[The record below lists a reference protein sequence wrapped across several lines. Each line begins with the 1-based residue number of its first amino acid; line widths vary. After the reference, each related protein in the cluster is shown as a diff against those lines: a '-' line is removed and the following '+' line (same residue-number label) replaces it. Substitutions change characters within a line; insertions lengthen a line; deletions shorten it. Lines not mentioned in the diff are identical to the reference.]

1 MIPSGRDTIHVNS
14 VGLKNEC
21 VEAIIFLHTM
31 STDSV
36 NKTSL
41 ESFLFSIRD
50 KCRNKG
56 AQMDENG
63 NIYAD
68 LIYDDLLF
76 LKELWMLVESG
87 GVSIDTEAILRDTTI
102 TNIRLDTIASLSQG
116 DSAHVSAVFNR
127 LWSELQ
133 RSSLAS
139 IFDREFALKSIL
151 KDEKLKNQYIPIL
164 VAVLDYTGKVQL
176 VEHEDTDP
184 YEYFTKELKKGKS
197 KYYGQFYTPEIL
209 TESCVNEIKPQFGEI
224 GLDPAAG
231 TGKFMRTASKY
242 ISKNQPEHSEWDAYQ
257 HMRMVEIENKIYRQ
271 GILGTFI
278 KYKKL
283 PNMANQR
290 KGNSFDLL
298 IKEKEQVDYIL
309 ANPPY
314 GGTVDGFDEI
324 YYNVTSEQKGKR
336 LVKTTTV
343 KPEVVYPFEFVKK
356 DTCVLFIQLCVNKLK
371 DGGRAA
377 VIFNATVMNDS
388 HRDVIKWF
396 LSKCNLYKMI
406 VNPSGTFKCTGIETY
421 SFIFTKGKPTEKI
434 EYYDVVTGNKI
445 GELTIAQIEQRGW
458 DINPKFQKETVRNLD
473 YQYVPINTL
482 FILEKCSISAS
493 KAEAGDYPFITLQD
507 YATHNTYAY
516 DGENVFISTIPSGT
530 GTTYTPKVRYSNGKV
545 NASSLMNRLVPKTND
560 IQLMYFYYYWKY
572 NSAVLKGLYHGTA
585 NKSLDKDAFN
595 KYQIPLPPLS
605 IQQEIVAT
613 LDRIF
618 ADPQDMKDCLAF
630 TDKAMD
636 LMLKDPS
643 GKLLEDVMGGLRLK
657 RAHLA
662 AAAFIKAQMAA
673 VMRSDGARG
682 YEKKKLGDLCIVD
695 FGERITQK
703 NDKGTI
709 YPVYGSGNDTFR
721 TDRYNREGKT
731 CKLGRFAISETNMVM
746 IVEGKYWLMDSGFTI
761 KSKDSKIVLD
771 EFLWHTLLCDKERL
785 SETSTGSCQKNIEME
800 RFYNLSYSIPP
811 LPIQEKVL
819 AKLNEMEAE
828 LKVMEQ
834 MAANAE
840 QRAKYILDGYLF
852 SQPVADTVQEV
863 LEPDVAPQNTLVSV
877 SESEPAEAPTPPP
890 KPAKKVIKL
899 KKSPPVHDT

>member
-1 MIPSGRDTIHVNS
+1 MPPTKKNPKKPANAHV
-14 VGLKNEC
+14 V
-21 VEAIIFLHTM
+21 
-31 STDSV
+31 D
-36 NKTSL
+36 KTSL
-41 ESFLFSIRD
+41 ESFLLGIRD
-50 KCRNKG
+50 ICRNKG

-68 LIYDDLLF
+68 LVYDDLLF
-76 LKELWMLVESG
+76 LKELWSLVDSG
-87 GVSIDTEAILRDTTI
+87 GVSMDIQSILKDTGIHDI
-102 TNIRLDTIASLSQG
+102 KLDTIASLSLG
-116 DSAHVSAVFNR
+116 DIANVNTVFNR
-127 LWSELQ
+127 IWSALQ
-133 RSSLAS
+133 RSSLSS

-151 KDEKLKNQYIPIL
+151 KDEKLKGQYLPIL
-164 VAVLDYTGKVQL
+164 IALLDYTGKVHL
-176 VEHEDTDP
+176 VDHEDTDP

-197 KYYGQFYTPEIL
+197 KYFGQFYTPEIL

-298 IKEKEQVDYIL
+298 IKEEEKVDYIL

-324 YYNVTSEQKGKR
+324 YYDVTSEQKGKR
-336 LVKTTTV
+336 MVKKTTV

-445 GELTIAQIEQRGW
+445 GELTMAQIEQRGW
-458 DINPKFQKETVRNLD
+458 DIRPIFQAKNTNNGCVVFKKISEICTVEKGTIQATKAVEGNYNCYSGAETV
-473 YQYVPINTL
+473 Y
-482 FILEKCSISAS
+482 
-493 KAEAGDYPFITLQD
+493 
-507 YATHNTYAY
+507 THNEHNFVGPAIVYVNGSSGSKGRIHYAKE
-516 DGENVFISTIPSGT
+516 GEKFAA
-530 GTTYTPKVRYSNGKV
+530 TTLVQVLKVRNAENTDIEYIRWFFNVTKDYILKVFESSNMRGTIQV
-545 NASSLMNRLVPKTND
+545 EDLMNFEIPTVPL
-560 IQLMYFYYYWKY
+560 Q
-572 NSAVLKGLYHGTA
+572 
-585 NKSLDKDAFN
+585 
-595 KYQIPLPPLS
+595 
-605 IQQEIVAT
+605 IQQEIVSN

-636 LMLKDPS
+636 LMLKDAS
-643 GKLLEDVMGGLRLK
+643 GKALENVIGGLRLK
-657 RAHLA
+657 RSQLA
-662 AAAFIKAQMAA
+662 TAASIKAQMAA
-673 VMRSDGARG
+673 VMRSVGARG
-682 YEKKKLGDLCIVD
+682 WQSALQSRKAKRHFANQIDHLTSRPSNHPTRQESHKQRRCKALDLDLSSDLENGATRGQCK
-695 FGERITQK
+695 R
-703 NDKGTI
+703 
-709 YPVYGSGNDTFR
+709 YGG
-721 TDRYNREGKT
+721 
-731 CKLGRFAISETNMVM
+731 L
-746 IVEGKYWLMDSGFTI
+746 
-761 KSKDSKIVLD
+761 
-771 EFLWHTLLCDKERL
+771 
-785 SETSTGSCQKNIEME
+785 
-800 RFYNLSYSIPP
+800 
-811 LPIQEKVL
+811 
-819 AKLNEMEAE
+819 
-828 LKVMEQ
+828 Q
-834 MAANAE
+834 M
-840 QRAKYILDGYLF
+840 
-852 SQPVADTVQEV
+852 
-863 LEPDVAPQNTLVSV
+863 
-877 SESEPAEAPTPPP
+877 
-890 KPAKKVIKL
+890 
-899 KKSPPVHDT
+899 

>member
-1 MIPSGRDTIHVNS
+1 MPPTKKNPKKPANAHV
-14 VGLKNEC
+14 V
-21 VEAIIFLHTM
+21 
-31 STDSV
+31 D
-36 NKTSL
+36 KTSL
-41 ESFLFSIRD
+41 ESFLLGIRD
-50 KCRNKG
+50 ICRNKG

-68 LIYDDLLF
+68 LVYDDLLF
-76 LKELWMLVESG
+76 LKELWSLVDSG
-87 GVSIDTEAILRDTTI
+87 GVSMDIHSILKDTGIHDI
-102 TNIRLDTIASLSQG
+102 KLDTIASLSLG
-116 DSAHVSAVFNR
+116 DIANVNTVFNR
-127 LWSELQ
+127 IWSALQ
-133 RSSLAS
+133 RSSLSS

-151 KDEKLKNQYIPIL
+151 KDEKLKGQYLPIL
-164 VAVLDYTGKVQL
+164 IALLDYTGKVHL
-176 VEHEDTDP
+176 VDHEDTDP

-197 KYYGQFYTPEIL
+197 KYFGQFYTPEIL

-298 IKEKEQVDYIL
+298 IKEEEKVDYIL

-324 YYNVTSEQKGKR
+324 YYDVTSEQKGKR
-336 LVKTTTV
+336 MVKKTTV

-445 GELTIAQIEQRGW
+445 GELTMAQIEQRGW
-458 DINPKFQKETVRNLD
+458 DINPKFQKESVRNLD
-473 YQYVPINTL
+473 YQYVKLGSLVNLHKGTIQATHASGGQYPVI
-482 FILEKCSISAS
+482 SISDKHTHSEYSVDGQNIFIAS
-493 KAEAGDYPFITLQD
+493 TSSGNSSGPFKTRIIWFDGKCAVSTLMQCINVLD
-507 YATHNTYAY
+507 LSKCYTKYLFNLLLHAK
-516 DGENVFISTIPSGT
+516 GEIE
-530 GTTYTPKVRYSNGKV
+530 
-545 NASSLMNRLVPKTND
+545 
-560 IQLMYFYYYWKY
+560 
-572 NSAVLKGLYHGTA
+572 LKCEKGSA
-585 NKSLDKDAFN
+585 NKSLNKDAFLSMI
-595 KYQIPLPPLS
+595 IPLPPLP
-605 IQQEIVAT
+605 IQEEIVNN

-643 GKLLEDVMGGLRLK
+643 GKALEDVMGGLLLK
-657 RAHLA
+657 RSQLA
-662 AAAFIKAQMAA
+662 TAASIKAQMAA
-673 VMRSDGARG
+673 VMRSVGARG
-682 YEKKKLGDLCIVD
+682 FEKKKLGDLCD
-695 FGERITQK
+695 LL
-703 NDKGTI
+703 
-709 YPVYGSGNDTFR
+709 S
-721 TDRYNREGKT
+721 GKT
-731 CKLGRFAISETNMVM
+731 NNSRG
-746 IVEGKYWLMDSGFTI
+746 EGNIPFYDSNGKIAVVKDFLYDGEFVITARVLSIGSVHYVSGKFWAGDNTI
-761 KSKDSKIVLD
+761 NIRVK
-771 EFLWHTLLCDKERL
+771 EGTLLSPRFFYNWLNSNTNILKAMSSGIKPYIRKSDL
-785 SETSTGSCQKNIEME
+785 SEILMP
-800 RFYNLSYSIPP
+800 LPP
-811 LPIQEKVL
+811 LAIQQEVL
-819 AKLNEMEAE
+819 AMLNEMEAE
-828 LKVMEQ
+828 LKVMED
-834 MAANAE
+834 MAAKAE
-840 QRAKYILDGYLF
+840 QRAKYILDGYLT
-852 SQPVADTVQEV
+852 S
-863 LEPDVAPQNTLVSV
+863 
-877 SESEPAEAPTPPP
+877 
-890 KPAKKVIKL
+890 
-899 KKSPPVHDT
+899 

>member
-1 MIPSGRDTIHVNS
+1 
-14 VGLKNEC
+14 
-21 VEAIIFLHTM
+21 M
-31 STDSV
+31 SDAV

-41 ESFLFSIRD
+41 ESFLMSIRD

-76 LKELWMLVESG
+76 LKELWMLVDSG
-87 GVSIDTEAILRDTTI
+87 GVNIDIESILRGTSI

-116 DSAHVSAVFNR
+116 DSAHVNAVFDR
-127 LWSELQ
+127 LWLKLQ
-133 RSSLAS
+133 RSSLAC

-151 KDEKLKNQYIPIL
+151 KDEKLKSQYIPLL
-164 VAVLDYTGKVQL
+164 VSLLDYTGKVQL

-242 ISKNQPEHSEWDAYQ
+242 ISKNQPEYSEWDAYQ

-298 IKEKEQVDYIL
+298 IKEKDQVDYIL

-324 YYNVTSEQKGKR
+324 YYNVSTEQKGKR
-336 LVKTTTV
+336 LVKTTAV
-343 KPEVVYPFEFVKK
+343 KPDVVYPFDFVKK
-356 DTCVLFIQLCVNKLK
+356 DTCVLFLQLCVNKLK

-377 VIFNATVMNDS
+377 VIFNATLMNDS

-396 LSKCNLYKMI
+396 LSKCNLYKII

-434 EYYDVVTGNKI
+434 EYYDVGSGKKM
-445 GELTIAQIEQRGW
+445 GELTMAQIVERGW
-458 DINPKFQKETVRNLD
+458 DIRPIFQAKNKNNGSIVFKKISQICTV
-473 YQYVPINTL
+473 
-482 FILEKCSISAS
+482 EKGTIQAT
-493 KAEAGDYPFITLQD
+493 KAVEGRYNCYSGAEIVS
-507 YATHNTYAY
+507 THNEYNFVGPAIVYVNGSSGSKGRIHYAK
-516 DGENVFISTIPSGT
+516 DNEKFAA
-530 GTTYTPKVRYSNGKV
+530 TTLVQVLKVRDTEIIRIEYLKWFFNLTKEYILKIFESSNMRGTIQV
-545 NASSLMNRLVPKTND
+545 EDLMNLEIPTV
-560 IQLMYFYYYWKY
+560 
-572 NSAVLKGLYHGTA
+572 
-585 NKSLDKDAFN
+585 SL
-595 KYQIPLPPLS
+595 PM
-605 IQQEIVAT
+605 QQEIVAT

-643 GKLLEDVMGGLRLK
+643 GKFLEDVMGGLRLK
-657 RAHLA
+657 RYHLISA
-662 AAAFIKAQMAA
+662 ASIKTQMAS
-673 VMRSDGARG
+673 VVRSVGASR
-682 YEKKKLGDLCIVD
+682 YEKKKLGDICEFNTNIQKHDTSFGKETGAYPFYTGAMNNKLFTDTPDIKDLVIIMNRTNGAGKCNLYIDSNCAVAGQTIVFYMKD
-695 FGERITQK
+695 K
-703 NDKGTI
+703 NTTTLRYLYYYLNSYKTRVEEGYI
-709 YPVYGSGNDTFR
+709 GSNH
-721 TDRYNREGKT
+721 K
-731 CKLGRFAISETNMVM
+731 NMSNGFM
-746 IVEGKYWLMDSGFTI
+746 EMFLVEL
-761 KSKDSKIVLD
+761 
-771 EFLWHTLLCDKERL
+771 
-785 SETSTGSCQKNIEME
+785 
-800 RFYNLSYSIPP
+800 PP
-811 LPIQEKVL
+811 LPIQEEVL
-819 AKLNEMEAE
+819 AILNEMEAE
-828 LKVMEQ
+828 IKVIEQ
-834 MAANAE
+834 MAAKAE
-840 QRAKYILDGYLF
+840 QRAKYVLDGYLS
-852 SQPVADTVQEV
+852 SQPVEGAVQQV
-863 LEPDVAPQNTLVSV
+863 VEPDVAPQNTLVSA
-877 SESEPAEAPTPPP
+877 SESEPAETPTPPP

-899 KKSPPVHDT
+899 KKSTVVNDT

>member
-1 MIPSGRDTIHVNS
+1 
-14 VGLKNEC
+14 
-21 VEAIIFLHTM
+21 M
-31 STDSV
+31 SDAV

-41 ESFLFSIRD
+41 ESFLMSIRD

-87 GVSIDTEAILRDTTI
+87 GVSLDTDRILRDTTI

-116 DSAHVSAVFNR
+116 DSVHVSAVFNR

-133 RSSLAS
+133 KSSLAS

-151 KDEKLKNQYIPIL
+151 KDEKLKSQYIPLL
-164 VAVLDYTGKVQL
+164 VSLLDYTGKVQL

-209 TESCVNEIKPQFGEI
+209 TESCVKEINPQFGEI

-242 ISKNQPEHSEWDAYQ
+242 VSKNQPEYSEWDAYQ

-290 KGNSFDLL
+290 KGNSFDIL
-298 IKEKEQVDYIL
+298 IKEKDQVDYIL

-324 YYNVTSEQKGKR
+324 YYNVSTEQKGKR

-343 KPEVVYPFEFVKK
+343 KPDVVYPFEFVKK

-377 VIFNATVMNDS
+377 VIFNATLMNDS

-434 EYYDVVTGNKI
+434 EYYDVASGKKI
-445 GELTIAQIEQRGW
+445 GELTMAQIVERGW
-458 DINPKFQKETVRNLD
+458 DINPKFQKEAVRNLD
-473 YQYVPINTL
+473 YQYIPIGTL
-482 FILEKCSISAS
+482 FDFEKCSIQAS
-493 KAEAGDYPFITLQD
+493 KAEAGEYPFMTLQD
-507 YATHNTYAY
+507 GATHNTYAY

-545 NASSLMNRLVPKTND
+545 NASSLMNRLIPKGLHVK
-560 IQLMYFYYYWKY
+560 LMYFYYYWKY
-572 NSAVLKGLYHGTA
+572 NSGLLKGLYHGTA

-595 KYQIPLPPLS
+595 KHQIPLPPLP
-605 IQQEIVAT
+605 IQEEIVAT

-618 ADPQDMKDCLAF
+618 ADPQDMKDCLVF

-643 GKLLEDVMGGLRLK
+643 GKLLDDVMIGLRLK
-657 RAHLA
+657 RSHLTA
-662 AAAFIKAQMAA
+662 ASSIKAQMAA
-673 VMRSDGARG
+673 VMRSVGARG
-682 YEKKKLGDLCIVD
+682 YEKKKLGELYESIVPKVK
-695 FGERITQK
+695 I
-703 NDKGTI
+703 I
-709 YPVYGSGNDTFR
+709 
-721 TDRYNREGKT
+721 NREIDNVGSVPFYNGSWKSPVGT
-731 CKLGRFAISETNMVM
+731 HSVASYNSDIPYFIVIKDGGGDHDSDKVGLGMFFDVSGPCAVSGHLLLIQKMQSSITHKFVHNYLMTN
-746 IVEGKYWLMDSGFTI
+746 I
-761 KSKDSKIVLD
+761 KSIRGLSKRSVNLEHIS
-771 EFLWHTLLCDKERL
+771 KE
-785 SETSTGSCQKNIEME
+785 SIMNFEIP
-800 RFYNLSYSIPP
+800 IPP
-811 LPIQEKVL
+811 LPIQQEVL
-819 AKLNEMEAE
+819 AILNEMEAE
-828 LKVMEQ
+828 LKIMEQ
-834 MAANAE
+834 MAAKAE
-840 QRAKYILDGYLF
+840 QRAKYILDGYLI
-852 SQPVADTVQEV
+852 QPAANPTPHV
-863 LEPDVAPQNTLVSV
+863 EPAVAPQNTLVAATP
-877 SESEPAEAPTPPP
+877 EPTEPP

-899 KKSPPVHDT
+899 KKSQ

>member
-1 MIPSGRDTIHVNS
+1 MSRVIRLA
-14 VGLKNEC
+14 GLKNEC
-21 VEAIIFLHTM
+21 LESNIFNTQM
-31 STDSV
+31 STSST
-36 NKTSL
+36 TSL
-41 ESFLFSIRD
+41 ESFLMSIRD

-76 LKELWMLVESG
+76 LKELSVLVESG
-87 GVSIDTEAILRDTTI
+87 GVSIDLESILRGTSI
-102 TNIRLDTIASLSQG
+102 KNIRLDTIASLSQC

-127 LWSELQ
+127 LWLELQ
-133 RSSLAS
+133 RSSLAC

-151 KDEKLKNQYIPIL
+151 KDEKLKSQYIPLLISL
-164 VAVLDYTGKVQL
+164 LDYTGKVQL
-176 VEHEDTDP
+176 IEHEDTDP

-209 TESCVNEIKPQFGEI
+209 TDSCVNEIKPQFGEI

-231 TGKFMRTASKY
+231 TGKFMRSASKY
-242 ISKNQPEHSEWDAYQ
+242 ISKNQAEYSEWDAYQ

-324 YYNVTSEQKGKR
+324 YYNVSTEQKGKR

-396 LSKCNLYKMI
+396 LSKCNLYKII

-445 GELTIAQIEQRGW
+445 GELTMAQIVERGW
-458 DINPKFQKETVRNLD
+458 DIRPIFQAKNTNNGCVVFKKISEICTVEKGTIQATKAVEGNYNCYSGAETV
-473 YQYVPINTL
+473 Y
-482 FILEKCSISAS
+482 
-493 KAEAGDYPFITLQD
+493 
-507 YATHNTYAY
+507 THNEHNFVGPAIVYVNGSSGSKGRIHYAKE
-516 DGENVFISTIPSGT
+516 GEKFAA
-530 GTTYTPKVRYSNGKV
+530 TTLVQVLKVRHAENTDIEYIRWFFNLTKDYILKVFESSNMRGTIQV
-545 NASSLMNRLVPKTND
+545 EDLMNFEIPTVP
-560 IQLMYFYYYWKY
+560 LE
-572 NSAVLKGLYHGTA
+572 
-585 NKSLDKDAFN
+585 
-595 KYQIPLPPLS
+595 

-643 GKLLEDVMGGLRLK
+643 GKLLEDVMGALRLK
-657 RAHLA
+657 RAQLA
-662 AAAFIKAQMAA
+662 TASSINSQMAA
-673 VMRSDGARG
+673 VMRSVGARG
-682 YEKKKLGDLCIVD
+682 YKKKKLGDVCDLLSGKGGNYQEDGNTYPYYDSNGITGYRKDFCFEGDYIITARKMSIGAVHFASGKFWSSDNTINICIKDATVL
-695 FGERITQK
+695 ITRFFYLWLLLNNK
-703 NDKGTI
+703 VLKDLS
-709 YPVYGSGNDTFR
+709 SGIKPGIR
-721 TDRYNREGKT
+721 K
-731 CKLGRFAISETNMVM
+731 SEVAE
-746 IVEGKYWLMDSGFTI
+746 ILMP
-761 KSKDSKIVLD
+761 
-771 EFLWHTLLCDKERL
+771 
-785 SETSTGSCQKNIEME
+785 
-800 RFYNLSYSIPP
+800 IPP
-811 LPIQEKVL
+811 LPIQQEVL
-819 AKLNEMEAE
+819 TMLNEMEAE

-834 MAANAE
+834 MAAKAE
-840 QRAKYILDGYLF
+840 QRAKYILDGYL
-852 SQPVADTVQEV
+852 SIQTTVVPEPVQEV
-863 LEPDVAPQNTLVSV
+863 VVEPQPTNQLVPLTEEV
-877 SESEPAEAPTPPP
+877 P
-890 KPAKKVIKL
+890 KPKKRVFKL
-899 KKSPPVHDT
+899 KKSVEPSE

>member
-1 MIPSGRDTIHVNS
+1 MPPNK
-14 VGLKNEC
+14 KNPKKPANAHA
-21 VEAIIFLHTM
+21 V
-31 STDSV
+31 D
-36 NKTSL
+36 KTSL
-41 ESFLFSIRD
+41 ESFLLGIRD
-50 KCRNKG
+50 ICRNKG

-68 LIYDDLLF
+68 LVYDDLLF
-76 LKELWMLVESG
+76 LKELWSLVDSG
-87 GVSIDTEAILRDTTI
+87 GVSMDIQSILKDTGIHDI
-102 TNIRLDTIASLSQG
+102 KLDTIASLSLG
-116 DSAHVSAVFNR
+116 DIANVNTVFNR
-127 LWSELQ
+127 IWSALQ
-133 RSSLAS
+133 RSSLSS

-151 KDEKLKNQYIPIL
+151 KDEKLKGQYLPIL
-164 VAVLDYTGKVQL
+164 IALLDYTGKVHL
-176 VEHEDTDP
+176 VDHEDTDP

-197 KYYGQFYTPEIL
+197 KYFGQFYTPEIL
-209 TESCVNEIKPQFGEI
+209 TESCVNEIKPLFGEI

-298 IKEKEQVDYIL
+298 IKEEEKVDYIL

-324 YYNVTSEQKGKR
+324 YYDVTCEQKGKR
-336 LVKTTTV
+336 IVKTTTV

-434 EYYDVVTGNKI
+434 EYYDVVSSKKI
-445 GELTIAQIEQRGW
+445 GELTMAQIVERGW
-458 DINPKFQKETVRNLD
+458 DIRPIFQDKKVDIYNIKFKTLSELCSVKKGTIQATKSEEGQYNCYSAAKEV
-473 YQYVPINTL
+473 
-482 FILEKCSISAS
+482 
-493 KAEAGDYPFITLQD
+493 
-507 YATHNTYAY
+507 ATHNQAEFSGPAVIFVNGSRGPPLARVHYAK
-516 DGENVFISTIPSGT
+516 DQEQFAA
-530 GTTYTPKVRYSNGKV
+530 TTMV
-545 NASSLMNRLVPKTND
+545 
-560 IQLMYFYYYWKY
+560 Q
-572 NSAVLKGLYHGTA
+572 VLKALDLSELNMKYLLYFFET
-585 NKSLDKDAFN
+585 NKNLILKLFESSNMRETIQVDDLK
-595 KYQIPLPPLS
+595 KLQIPTPPLP

-636 LMLKDPS
+636 LMLKDSS

-657 RAHLA
+657 RSHLA
-662 AAAFIKAQMAA
+662 AATSTKAQMAA
-673 VMRSDGARG
+673 VMRSVGARG
-682 YEKKKLGDLCIVD
+682 YEKKKLSEACNIS
-695 FGERITQK
+695 
-703 NDKGTI
+703 KGRRNLDGKETG
-709 YPVYGSGNDTFR
+709 YPYQDVAKISRLVENYILDCPAILTPRAMSI
-721 TDRYNREGKT
+721 
-731 CKLGRFAISETNMVM
+731 GRFVYTDEKCHPSDDMFILKPKDNIIPLYAFHYCNLLCVD
-746 IVEGKYWLMDSGFTI
+746 YI
-761 KSKDSKIVLD
+761 KSSIHGVKPTIDYSAFDRIYIV
-771 EFLWHTLLCDKERL
+771 T
-785 SETSTGSCQKNIEME
+785 
-800 RFYNLSYSIPP
+800 PP
-811 LPIQEKVL
+811 LPIQQEVL
-819 AKLNEMEAE
+819 AILNEMEAE

-840 QRAKYILDGYLF
+840 QRAKYILDGYLA
-852 SQPVADTVQEV
+852 S
-863 LEPDVAPQNTLVSV
+863 
-877 SESEPAEAPTPPP
+877 
-890 KPAKKVIKL
+890 
-899 KKSPPVHDT
+899 

>member
-1 MIPSGRDTIHVNS
+1 
-14 VGLKNEC
+14 
-21 VEAIIFLHTM
+21 M
-31 STDSV
+31 SDAV

-41 ESFLFSIRD
+41 ESFLMSIRD

-87 GVSIDTEAILRDTTI
+87 GVSLDTDTILRDTTI

-133 RSSLAS
+133 KSSLAS

-151 KDEKLKNQYIPIL
+151 KDEKLKSQYIPLL
-164 VAVLDYTGKVQL
+164 VSLLDYTGKVQL

-209 TESCVNEIKPQFGEI
+209 TESCVKEINPQFGEI

-242 ISKNQPEHSEWDAYQ
+242 VSKNQPEYSEWDAYQ

-324 YYNVTSEQKGKR
+324 YNNVSTEQKGKR

-377 VIFNATVMNDS
+377 VIFNATLMNDS

-434 EYYDVVTGNKI
+434 EYYDLVTSKKI
-445 GELTIAQIEQRGW
+445 GELTMAQIEQRGW
-458 DINPKFQKETVRNLD
+458 DINPKFQKEAVRNLD
-473 YQYVPINTL
+473 YQYVKLGSLVNLHKGTIQATHASGGQYPVI
-482 FILEKCSISAS
+482 SISDKHTHSEYSVDGQNIFIAS
-493 KAEAGDYPFITLQD
+493 TSSGNSSGPFKTRVIWFDGKCAVSTLMQCINILD
-507 YATHNTYAY
+507 LSKCYTKYLFNLLLHAK
-516 DGENVFISTIPSGT
+516 GEIE
-530 GTTYTPKVRYSNGKV
+530 
-545 NASSLMNRLVPKTND
+545 
-560 IQLMYFYYYWKY
+560 
-572 NSAVLKGLYHGTA
+572 LKCEKGSA
-585 NKSLDKDAFN
+585 NKSLDKDAFLSMI
-595 KYQIPLPPLS
+595 IPLPPLP

-618 ADPQDMKDCLAF
+618 TDPQDMNDCLAF
-630 TDKAMD
+630 TDKAID

-643 GKLLEDVMGGLRLK
+643 GKLLEDVMVGLRLK
-657 RAHLA
+657 RSHLA
-662 AAAFIKAQMAA
+662 AAASIKAQMAA
-673 VMRSDGARG
+673 IMRSLDSRE
-682 YEKKKLGDLCIVD
+682 YEKKKIEDITSLKGGFPFKSSDYVDSGLAVLKHNNLQNGSVDMSKGQDYIKQTNDMENYLLRSGDLVVSMD
-695 FGERITQK
+695 FDCGKIGKILMDGWVLNQRMTLIRTK
-703 NDKGTI
+703 
-709 YPVYGSGNDTFR
+709 DT
-721 TDRYNREGKT
+721 NI
-731 CKLGRFAISETNMVM
+731 ISQDYL
-746 IVEGKYWLMDSGFTI
+746 YWLLRYGGFYEALQNVQTGTTI
-761 KSKDSKIVLD
+761 KHIS
-771 EFLWHTLLCDKERL
+771 
-785 SETSTGSCQKNIEME
+785 GKNIADV
-800 RFYNLSYSIPP
+800 LLAIPP
-811 LPIQEKVL
+811 IAIQQEIL
-819 AKLNEMEAE
+819 AILNEMESE
-828 LKVMEQ
+828 LKAMEQ
-834 MAANAE
+834 MAAKAE
-840 QRAKYILDGYLF
+840 QRAKYILDGYLC
-852 SQPVADTVQEV
+852 SKPNSTPVLTANPNNQQDASV
-863 LEPDVAPQNTLVSV
+863 NTLIPVNKIV
-877 SESEPAEAPTPPP
+877 ETTEPA
-890 KPAKKVIKL
+890 KAKRILKIK
-899 KKSPPVHDT
+899 KTSSN

>member
-1 MIPSGRDTIHVNS
+1 MPPTKKNPKKPANAHV
-14 VGLKNEC
+14 V
-21 VEAIIFLHTM
+21 
-31 STDSV
+31 D
-36 NKTSL
+36 KTSL
-41 ESFLFSIRD
+41 ESFLLGIRD
-50 KCRNKG
+50 ICRNKG

-68 LIYDDLLF
+68 LVYDDLLF
-76 LKELWMLVESG
+76 LKELWSLVDSG
-87 GVSIDTEAILRDTTI
+87 GVSMDIQSILKDTGIHDI
-102 TNIRLDTIASLSQG
+102 KLDTIASLSLG
-116 DSAHVSAVFNR
+116 DIANVNTVFNR
-127 LWSELQ
+127 IWSALQ
-133 RSSLAS
+133 RSSLSS

-151 KDEKLKNQYIPIL
+151 KDEKLKGQYLPIL
-164 VAVLDYTGKVQL
+164 IALLDYTGKVHL
-176 VEHEDTDP
+176 VDHEDTDP

-197 KYYGQFYTPEIL
+197 KYFGQFYTPEIL
-209 TESCVNEIKPQFGEI
+209 TECCVNEIKPQFGEI

-324 YYNVTSEQKGKR
+324 YYDVTSEQKGKR
-336 LVKTTTV
+336 MVKKTTV

-445 GELTIAQIEQRGW
+445 GELTMSQIEQRGW
-458 DINPKFQKETVRNLD
+458 DIRPIFQAKNTNNGCVVFKKISEICTVEKGTIQATKAVEGNYNCYSGAETV
-473 YQYVPINTL
+473 Y
-482 FILEKCSISAS
+482 
-493 KAEAGDYPFITLQD
+493 
-507 YATHNTYAY
+507 THNEHNFVGPAIVYVNGSSGSKGRIHYAKE
-516 DGENVFISTIPSGT
+516 GEKFAA
-530 GTTYTPKVRYSNGKV
+530 TTLVQVLKVRNAENTDIEYIRWFFNVTKDYILKVFESSNMRGTIQV
-545 NASSLMNRLVPKTND
+545 EDLMNFEIPTVPL
-560 IQLMYFYYYWKY
+560 Q
-572 NSAVLKGLYHGTA
+572 
-585 NKSLDKDAFN
+585 
-595 KYQIPLPPLS
+595 
-605 IQQEIVAT
+605 IQQEIVVT

-636 LMLKDPS
+636 LMLKDAS
-643 GKLLEDVMGGLRLK
+643 GKALEDVIGGLRLK
-657 RAHLA
+657 RSQLA
-662 AAAFIKAQMAA
+662 TAASIKAQMAA
-673 VMRSDGARG
+673 VMRSVGARG
-682 YEKKKLGDLCIVD
+682 FEKKKLGDICEFNTNIQKHDTSFGKETGAYPFYTGAMNIKFFTDAPDIKHLVIIMNRTNGAGKCNLYIDSNCAVAGQTIVFYMKD
-695 FGERITQK
+695 KNTTTLRYLYYYLNTYKTRIEEGYIGSNHK
-703 NDKGTI
+703 NMSNG
-709 YPVYGSGNDTFR
+709 FM
-721 TDRYNREGKT
+721 EMF
-731 CKLGRFAISETNMVM
+731 L
-746 IVEGKYWLMDSGFTI
+746 VEL
-761 KSKDSKIVLD
+761 
-771 EFLWHTLLCDKERL
+771 
-785 SETSTGSCQKNIEME
+785 
-800 RFYNLSYSIPP
+800 PP
-811 LPIQEKVL
+811 LPIQEEVL

-828 LKVMEQ
+828 LKVMED
-834 MAANAE
+834 MAAKAE
-840 QRAKYILDGYLF
+840 QRAKYILDGYLT
-852 SQPVADTVQEV
+852 S
-863 LEPDVAPQNTLVSV
+863 
-877 SESEPAEAPTPPP
+877 
-890 KPAKKVIKL
+890 
-899 KKSPPVHDT
+899 

>member
-1 MIPSGRDTIHVNS
+1 MILVNRLA
-14 VGLKNEC
+14 GLKNESL
-21 VEAIIFLHTM
+21 EASIFYTQM
-31 STDSV
+31 SDAV

-41 ESFLFSIRD
+41 ESFLMSIRD

-87 GVSIDTEAILRDTTI
+87 GVSLDTDRILRDTTI

-133 RSSLAS
+133 KSSLAS

-151 KDEKLKNQYIPIL
+151 KDEKLKSQYIPLL
-164 VAVLDYTGKVQL
+164 VSLLDYTGKVQL

-209 TESCVNEIKPQFGEI
+209 TESCVKEINPQFGEI

-242 ISKNQPEHSEWDAYQ
+242 ISKNQPEYSEWDAYQ

-290 KGNSFDLL
+290 KGNSFDIL
-298 IKEKEQVDYIL
+298 IKEKDQVDYIL

-324 YYNVTSEQKGKR
+324 YYNVSTEQKGKR

-343 KPEVVYPFEFVKK
+343 KPDVVYPFEFVKK

-377 VIFNATVMNDS
+377 VIFNATLMNDS

-434 EYYDVVTGNKI
+434 EYYDVASGKKI
-445 GELTIAQIEQRGW
+445 GELTMAQIEQRGW
-458 DINPKFQKETVRNLD
+458 DINPKFQKEAVRNLD
-473 YQYVPINTL
+473 YQYIPIGTL
-482 FILEKCSISAS
+482 FDFEKCSIQAS
-493 KAEAGDYPFITLQD
+493 KAEAGEYPFMTLQD
-507 YATHNTYAY
+507 GATHNTYAY

-545 NASSLMNRLVPKTND
+545 NASSLMNRLIPKGLHVK
-560 IQLMYFYYYWKY
+560 LMYFYYYWKY
-572 NSAVLKGLYHGTA
+572 NSSLLKGLYHGTA

-595 KYQIPLPPLS
+595 KHQIPLPPLP
-605 IQQEIVAT
+605 IQEEIVAT

-618 ADPQDMKDCLAF
+618 ADPQDMKDCLVF

-643 GKLLEDVMGGLRLK
+643 GKLLEDVMVGLRLK
-657 RAHLA
+657 RSHQA
-662 AAAFIKAQMAA
+662 AASSIKAQMAA
-673 VMRSDGARG
+673 VMRSVEARR
-682 YEKKKLGDLCIVD
+682 YEKKKLGDVLEDLRTGKNKSDLNEGDYPFYMSNGISQYVNTYQFDGEYVLTARCGSLNGSQYYVNGKFSASDFTYVLKPKAELNSHYLYNILRWVD
-695 FGERITQK
+695 WSPYQTGTTMKGIRREILTNYEIT
-703 NDKGTI
+703 
-709 YPVYGSGNDTFR
+709 V
-721 TDRYNREGKT
+721 
-731 CKLGRFAISETNMVM
+731 
-746 IVEGKYWLMDSGFTI
+746 
-761 KSKDSKIVLD
+761 
-771 EFLWHTLLCDKERL
+771 
-785 SETSTGSCQKNIEME
+785 
-800 RFYNLSYSIPP
+800 PP
-811 LPIQEKVL
+811 LPIQQEVL
-819 AKLNEMEAE
+819 AILNEMESE
-828 LKVMEQ
+828 LKTMEQ
-834 MAANAE
+834 MAAKAE
-840 QRAKYILDGYLF
+840 QRAKFVLDGYLS
-852 SQPVADTVQEV
+852 SQSKATEPVAIPV
-863 LEPDVAPQNTLVSV
+863 NTLVTT
-877 SESEPAEAPTPPP
+877 EAPVPVRRVLG
-890 KPAKKVIKL
+890 KKK
-899 KKSPPVHDT
+899 